1 MPLNIYAGN
10 RMERLVAALGT
21 VFEQPLDNPLDPE
34 VIVVQSKGMQR
45 WLAMELARRFGAWAN
60 GEYPFPNAF
69 VWNLFKSAMPDL
81 PDTSPFDPAV
91 LTWRVME
98 LLPQLLADPAFAPLA
113 GYLSGGEVEL
123 KRYQLAGKIADTF
136 DQYTIF
142 RPALLDGWEAGREG
156 HWQAKLWRALVAE
169 RGALHRA
176 RVREEFF
183 RRLAAGQIDKALF
196 PQRVTVF
203 GIAYLP
209 KFHLE
214 FFARIAVFCEINL
227 FVLSPCREYWADI
240 LPERIIARLAPEE
253 REMRIEGNPLLASL
267 GLLGKEF
274 SDSVIELSALAGG
287 EADLYR
293 DPPGATLLVQVQR
306 DILSLRGG
314 GSVPERLAVDP
325 ADRSIRLH
333 ACHSP
338 LREVEV
344 LHDQLLALFAEKAD
358 LTPRDILVMTPDIET
373 YAPFIAAVF
382 DGCQEPAKKIPYSIA
397 DRSIRQEGGLAA
409 TFLAILKLPGRRFP
423 VTAVM
428 EILASPA
435 VHARFGIGTEDLDPI
450 RAWLEETRVRWG
462 MDGEER
468 RRAGFPP
475 YRENSWRAGLDR
487 LLLGYAMPGEGGK
500 MFAGILPFDSMEG
513 EGPEILGRLVRF
525 VEGLHAL
532 VGELERPRPLADWE
546 RLFRGV
552 LRDFFAAGEETA
564 FELSTLGGILD
575 ELARLRADAR
585 FTCEVALPVV
595 RAWLEERLAREV
607 RGLGFMT
614 GGVTFC
620 AMLPMRSIP
629 FRVIALLGMNDG
641 AFPRQNRPPGFDLMA
656 AKRERGDRSLR
667 DEDRY
672 LFLEALLSARD
683 CLSISYTGQSV
694 RDNSPIPPSVLVD
707 ELLDYLGRRFA
718 DGSGRFPQPLV
729 TRHHLQPFNAAYFTG
744 RKPYFSFSGENCRAV
759 ARRLQGTSPAP
770 PFVRE
775 PLPEPPPELL
785 TVSLRDLLA
794 FFDNPARTF
803 ARNRLGIRLDGIA
816 PPLDDREPFA
826 LATLDAYALRQ
837 EMLDLALAGKD
848 PQALFP
854 VARAR
859 GILPPARQGE
869 LAFLGLTEGVAELAE
884 RVRALTDG
892 VFPLPPL
899 EVDLGIGPYRLTGL
913 LDGIWPAGII
923 RWRCARLSGRDQVRL
938 WIEHLVLNALGCEG
952 YPSTSTLLMSD
963 GTLRLAPAPESG
975 TTLGGLLTLYG
986 EGLRTPLRFFPRTS
1000 AAYAKKGELTSA
1012 RTVWE
1017 GEWFPERD
1025 DPYYELC
1032 FGGTDPLDAE
1042 FERLARAVFE
1052 PLNSHRGE

>member
-1 MPLNIYAGN
+1 MPLNVYAGN

-21 VFEQPLDNPLDPE
+21 VFEQPLNNPLDPE

-60 GEYPFPNAF
+60 GVYPFPNAF
-69 VWNLFKSAMPDL
+69 VWDLFKSAMPDL

-91 LTWRVME
+91 LNWRVME

-113 GYLSGGEVEL
+113 GYMAGGEQEL
-123 KRYQLAGKIADTF
+123 KRYQLAGRIADTF

-142 RPALLDGWEAGREG
+142 RPAVIAGWEAGREE

-183 RRLAAGQIDKALF
+183 RRLAAGRVDRALF

-214 FFARIAVFCEINL
+214 FFARIAAFTEVNL

-253 REMRIEGNPLLASL
+253 REARIEGNPLLASL

-274 SDSVIELSALAGG
+274 SDSVVELSALAGG

-293 DPPGATLLVQVQR
+293 DPPGDTLLAKVQR
-306 DILSLRGG
+306 DILSLQGG
-314 GSVPERLAVDP
+314 GNTPEMLPVDP

-333 ACHSP
+333 SCHSP

-409 TFLAILKLPGRRFP
+409 TFLAILQLPGRRFP

-428 EILASPA
+428 EILASPP
-435 VHARFGIGTEDLDPI
+435 VHGRFGIAAADLDQV

-487 LLLGYAMPGEGGK
+487 LLLGYALPGEEGE
-500 MFAGILPFDSMEG
+500 MFAGILPYDSMEG
-513 EGPEILGRLVRF
+513 EGPELLGRLVGF

-532 VGELERPRPLADWE
+532 VGELERPRTLAEWE
-546 RLFRGV
+546 RILRGV

-575 ELARLRADAR
+575 ELARLRDAAR
-585 FTCEVALPVV
+585 FIGAVGLPVV

-614 GGVTFC
+614 GSVTFC

-694 RDNSPIPPSVLVD
+694 RDNSPVPPSVLVD
-707 ELLDYLGRRFA
+707 ELLDYLGRRFT
-718 DGSGRFPQPLV
+718 DGSDRFPEPLV
-729 TRHHLQPFNAAYFTG
+729 TRHPLQPFSPAYFTG
-744 RKPYFSFSGENCRAV
+744 RQPLFSYSAENCRAV
-759 ARRLQGTSPAP
+759 ARRLQGTAPAP

-775 PLPEPPPELL
+775 PLPEPPAELF

-794 FFDNPARTF
+794 FFDNPARF
-803 ARNRLGIRLDGIA
+803 FVRNRLGIRLDGIA

-826 LATLDAYALRQ
+826 LAPLDAYALRQ
-837 EMLDLALAGKD
+837 EMLDLALSGDD
-848 PQALFP
+848 PQGFLA

-859 GILPPARQGE
+859 GMLPPARQGE
-869 LAFLGLTEGVAELAE
+869 IAFQGLSGGVADLAA
-884 RVRALTDG
+884 RVWTLTGG
-892 VFPLPPL
+892 VSSLPSL
-899 EVDLGIGPYRLTGL
+899 EVDLGLGPFRLTGL
-913 LDGIWPAGII
+913 LDGIWPAGLV

-938 WIEHLVLNALGCEG
+938 WIEHLVLNTLDCEG
-952 YPSTSTLLMSD
+952 YPAASTLLMSD
-963 GTLRLAPAPESG
+963 GSLRLEPVPESR
-975 TTLGGLLTLYG
+975 TILGDLLSLYG
-986 EGLRTPLRFFPRTS
+986 EGLRTPLRFFPRTA
-1000 AAYAKKGELTSA
+1000 AAYARKGELASA

-1032 FGGTDPLDAE
+1032 FGGTDPLGAE